1 MALHTTDDTLG
12 AALER
17 EHREI
22 DEGLAAFA
30 EGLKSGERRVA
41 PLLGAM
47 QALRRHIYLE
57 EELLFPSLRAAGMM
71 APVFVMIREHGEI
84 WRAMDE
90 VEARL
95 GKDGDGEALM
105 DTCQQLA
112 AQLESHNA
120 KEEAILYPRADQV
133 LAGAAGA
140 ELDAFLASGEM
151 PADWVCAGA
160 RA

>member
-1 MALHTTDDTLG
+1 MALHTTDDTLA

-22 DEGLAAFA
+22 DEGLATFA
-30 EGLKSGERRVA
+30 EGLAGGERRVE

-84 WRAMDE
+84 WRTMDE
-90 VEARL
+90 LEGRL
-95 GKDGDGEALM
+95 APGGESEGL
-105 DTCQQLA
+105 DEVCEELA
-112 AQLESHNA
+112 ARLESHNA
-120 KEEAILYPRADQV
+120 KEEAILYPRADAV
-133 LAGAAGA
+133 VAGAAEVA
-140 ELDAFLASGEM
+140 AFLASGEM
-151 PADWVCAGA
+151 PAGWVCAGA